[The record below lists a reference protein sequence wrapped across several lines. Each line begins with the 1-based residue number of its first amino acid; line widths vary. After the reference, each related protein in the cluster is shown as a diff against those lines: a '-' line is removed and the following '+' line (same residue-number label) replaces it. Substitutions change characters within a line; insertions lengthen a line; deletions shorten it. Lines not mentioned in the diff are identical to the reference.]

1 MRMFLPAVIHM
12 YSLLWSLLTS
22 CYTANTQQ
30 PSGMVVLLILGFCVH
45 GDLLVRLSIL
55 ALNTNSHSAIANLR
69 ARKWGCLD
77 NVVWSTCTQTTLRPA
92 LSHWAPGSSEM
103 HML

>member
-30 PSGMVVLLILGFCVH
+30 PSGMAVLLILGFCVH
-45 GDLLVRLSIL
+45 RDLFVRLSIL
-55 ALNTNSHSAIANLR
+55 ALNTNSF
-69 ARKWGCLD
+69 
-77 NVVWSTCTQTTLRPA
+77 
-92 LSHWAPGSSEM
+92 SSLKIVNCEFESEKM
-103 HML
+103 GLFG